1 MFGNAYILRK
11 DDFIFYLQKR
21 HNSHKII
28 KHGIL
33 YNGFPPI
40 CDRLAEIQF
49 IIRSRGGH
57 IWRINYINVQEVH
70 EIFENLAVS
79 YRKIQTMNK
88 KREHLRRRSMSKLK
102 SALLIGVALSPIF
115 VSATRGIEVVH
126 AEVVQNAVAQQVKKA
141 TEVKP
146 VKGTDEKKT
155 DDKKVDTVT
164 AASQGDSDIDNTR
177 SEKPNIIAFSDK
189 DFLQK
194 FKATNYYQQ
203 QVAMYGENK
212 PGADAALAAQGA
224 SYLSSIIGEAFIKA
238 ESKPTIMKALGFA
251 GPIGALLSCMID
263 WLTPA
268 ARNKTD
274 EKLDEINKKL
284 DDLGIH
290 LDHVGSAISD
300 QINEAKTETKLED
313 FKKTI
318 AATRTPFGTVAGEI
332 SQYQAG
338 HNITL
343 ASKDKDDVKTYV
355 NEYAKLYRT
364 TEWGFDNKS
373 QEVSGMPN
381 SENLTVFKDLCAFGK
396 AIVSGDINQNNIFR
410 VMSNYESLI
419 EFFNTQTFATREA
432 FAEYVMS
439 HYTVWASDMMTA
451 IFFDYFR
458 VKGQLDLITA
468 SDEYKESVTAA
479 KTNGTTIDKE
489 FQKSYPISY
498 SLFNN
503 LRSNARNDLM
513 RLGYDVTSEK
523 GHNNSYDLDEYDK
536 NQWVDKY
543 NNNSVSLGA
552 GETDILGANI
562 NAVNYAYA
570 NEIKN
575 DPFDTPSKDSNY
587 EARLKAAQ
595 NAVEAAKK
603 KLAELTKDE
612 DYASYTHEE
621 YEARAAAMREIDQAQ
636 QRLEQIKNETKTV
649 LKDDKGNPI
658 VSKLQAEEK
667 TSNDGKMLYSYRNNK
682 WVYSKLVSGPAA
694 YAAKHMVEKN
704 KTDLDDVKNK
714 SIGYKGGGST
724 AVDYFDICWTHNT
737 DLPANPSWNAVFEK
751 ALTSD
756 DLLCLNTAAANRNK
770 IGINS
775 LLSNTVTH
783 VVNGVTQLGFSE
795 IGKTGRIIGDGD
807 YKLAIDPARTWY
819 TPGYTIG
826 LGYYQNNKHTNPSV
840 DQKTV
845 YQNFSY
851 VGTYKDSKTN
861 EYVQDYHD
869 KHYDQE
875 DVTFIRGV
883 KDGDSE
889 LGALNNGNKTPVAPE
904 HFVE

>member
-1 MFGNAYILRK
+1 
-11 DDFIFYLQKR
+11 
-21 HNSHKII
+21 
-28 KHGIL
+28 
-33 YNGFPPI
+33 
-40 CDRLAEIQF
+40 
-49 IIRSRGGH
+49 
-57 IWRINYINVQEVH
+57 
-70 EIFENLAVS
+70 
-79 YRKIQTMNK
+79 
-88 KREHLRRRSMSKLK
+88 MSKLK

-410 VMSNYESLI
+410 VMSNYESLR

-570 NEIKN
+570 REVENKPVKIVVGI
-575 DPFDTPSKDSNY
+575 DPAYQEKLATAKQKATNADAEENRTHYAHPFYSMDWHKAL
-587 EARLKAAQ
+587 EAQKAAH
-595 NAVEAAKK
+595 EALDQLVASGGNIYQDKV
-603 KLAELTKDE
+603 LE
-612 DYASYTHEE
+612 DA
-621 YEARAAAMREIDQAQ
+621 
-636 QRLEQIKNETKTV
+636 N
-649 LKDDKGNPI
+649 GNPI
-658 VSKLQAEEK
+658 VGKLKAEEK

-756 DLLCLNTAAANRNK
+756 DLLCLNTAAATRNK

-807 YKLAIDPARTWY
+807 YKLAIDPAHTWY

>member
-1 MFGNAYILRK
+1 
-11 DDFIFYLQKR
+11 
-21 HNSHKII
+21 
-28 KHGIL
+28 
-33 YNGFPPI
+33 
-40 CDRLAEIQF
+40 
-49 IIRSRGGH
+49 
-57 IWRINYINVQEVH
+57 
-70 EIFENLAVS
+70 
-79 YRKIQTMNK
+79 
-88 KREHLRRRSMSKLK
+88 MSKLK

-141 TEVKP
+141 AEVKP
-146 VKGTDEKKT
+146 VKRTDEKKT
-155 DDKKVDTVT
+155 ADKKVDTVT

-189 DFLQK
+189 DFLKK

-343 ASKDKDDVKTYV
+343 ASKDKK
-355 NEYAKLYRT
+355 
-364 TEWGFDNKS
+364 
-373 QEVSGMPN
+373 
-381 SENLTVFKDLCAFGK
+381 
-396 AIVSGDINQNNIFR
+396 IVSGDINQNNIFR
-410 VMSNYESLI
+410 VMSNYESLR

-489 FQKSYPISY
+489 FQKSCPISY

-513 RLGYDVTSEK
+513 RLGYDVTSDK
-523 GHNNSYDLDEYDK
+523 GHNIRMIWTSMIRISGLTNITII
-536 NQWVDKY
+536 
-543 NNNSVSLGA
+543 A
-552 GETDILGANI
+552 CIL
-562 NAVNYAYA
+562 V
-570 NEIKN
+570 
-575 DPFDTPSKDSNY
+575 
-587 EARLKAAQ
+587 RM
-595 NAVEAAKK
+595 
-603 KLAELTKDE
+603 KLI
-612 DYASYTHEE
+612 S
-621 YEARAAAMREIDQAQ
+621 
-636 QRLEQIKNETKTV
+636 
-649 LKDDKGNPI
+649 
-658 VSKLQAEEK
+658 
-667 TSNDGKMLYSYRNNK
+667 
-682 WVYSKLVSGPAA
+682 
-694 YAAKHMVEKN
+694 
-704 KTDLDDVKNK
+704 
-714 SIGYKGGGST
+714 
-724 AVDYFDICWTHNT
+724 
-737 DLPANPSWNAVFEK
+737 
-751 ALTSD
+751 
-756 DLLCLNTAAANRNK
+756 
-770 IGINS
+770 
-775 LLSNTVTH
+775 
-783 VVNGVTQLGFSE
+783 
-795 IGKTGRIIGDGD
+795 
-807 YKLAIDPARTWY
+807 
-819 TPGYTIG
+819 
-826 LGYYQNNKHTNPSV
+826 
-840 DQKTV
+840 
-845 YQNFSY
+845 
-851 VGTYKDSKTN
+851 
-861 EYVQDYHD
+861 
-869 KHYDQE
+869 
-875 DVTFIRGV
+875 
-883 KDGDSE
+883 
-889 LGALNNGNKTPVAPE
+889 
-904 HFVE
+904 